1 MIAKQVSVFLE
12 NRQGRLGEVLSVLK
26 ENKVNIQSISLAD
39 TTEYG
44 LLRLIV
50 NNPDLCKETLSKGG
64 FSTLLTEVLVVKISH
79 VSGSLQTLLQILADH
94 MDIDMTDVI
103 AFGDDVNDLG
113 MLKLAG
119 TAVAVSNAIDEVKA
133 VADHVT
139 DSNDQD
145 GVAKFLEATIL
156 A

>member
-1 MIAKQVSVFLE
+1 M
-12 NRQGRLGEVLSVLK
+12 
-26 ENKVNIQSISLAD
+26 
-39 TTEYG
+39 
-44 LLRLIV
+44 
-50 NNPDLCKETLSKGG
+50 
-64 FSTLLTEVLVVKISH
+64 
-79 VSGSLQTLLQILADH
+79 QILADH
-94 MDIDMTDVI
+94 MGIDMTDVI